1 MQSRKVARIG
11 RIRSWRANGRKS
23 RRKLKR
29 RTNNH
34 EARAF
39 DVTNEFNTT
48 SEEKWGFVCQF
59 TNFMIL
65 EEFHDLHV
73 CFPLFWYVVKFYK
86 LVRLNFFNQLY
97 ELREFLM
104 EWSISKHIAV
114 DVCAKFHIFI
124 FRDISDQL
132 TTDSDISWKGFLCIL
147 ISLFGVFRIPIVK
160 IRNRSLSWNFVR
172 LWKRNRSFERV
183 NFLFLQKSALA
194 RSLGLRVGECV
205 NWVRLT
211 GPFRL
216 PFALFWFA
224 SLSLF
229 LFFIVCSS
237 SFLSTSLCKVIG
249 WEALAEELQGT
260 SSRSGDCSGKTYEK
274 FRRTNQK
281 FWEFDEFHLFI
292 RTNCRRKC
300 SEIY

>member
-1 MQSRKVARIG
+1 MFAQ
-11 RIRSWRANGRKS
+11 N
-23 RRKLKR
+23 
-29 RTNNH
+29 
-34 EARAF
+34 
-39 DVTNEFNTT
+39 
-48 SEEKWGFVCQF
+48 
-59 TNFMIL
+59 
-65 EEFHDLHV
+65 
-73 CFPLFWYVVKFYK
+73 
-86 LVRLNFFNQLY
+86 
-97 ELREFLM
+97 
-104 EWSISKHIAV
+104 SISLS
-114 DVCAKFHIFI
+114 FE
-124 FRDISDQL
+124 ISQINWP
-132 TTDSDISWKGFLCIL
+132 TDSDISWKGFLCIL
-147 ISLFGVFRIPIVK
+147 IFLFGVFRIPIVK

-281 FWEFDEFHLFI
+281 FWELTNSICSLGRIVGENVPKFISRLTRDHCCQSFDVRIVTLKIFSYPLSI
-292 RTNCRRKC
+292 IWWLAR
-300 SEIY
+300 I